1 VFSGITLPQYL
12 QRTVGMGRIYRTRDL
27 GGAIGINTGTAAGT
41 TRRFGPFLESA
52 NASRPRPSA
61 RRSIPMTSQK
71 INGLNGYV
79 MTVGVGMLRIA
90 LTVCTVGP
98 LVPVTTIV

>member
-1 VFSGITLPQYL
+1 
-12 QRTVGMGRIYRTRDL
+12 MGRIYRISGL
-27 GGAIGINTGTAAGT
+27 GGATGITTGTAAAT
-41 TRRFGPFLESA
+41 TRRFGLESK

-79 MTVGVGMLRIA
+79 MTAGPGMLRIA
-90 LTVCTVGP
+90 LTVCTVVP
-98 LVPVTTIV
+98 LIPVITIE